1 MSYIF
6 NSNSTVS
13 FADNATIDAF
23 GRLRVSE
30 ITSYLELK
38 YLSDKQPLLVDEI
51 ISGSSTSAFNSNNSE
66 INMNVFG
73 SGDLVIRQSKY
84 RGIYQPGK
92 GQLFEASFSDF
103 NIESDVIKRVGYFS
117 SSFDIP
123 YSSTL
128 DGFFLE
134 SNGVD
139 NSISFQI
146 WKKGTQIFSGGTD
159 SWNNNEF
166 DITAL
171 DWSKTNLCLVDF
183 QWLGVGR
190 VRFGLNLSGI
200 TYFFAEHSGTGHLDN
215 VYMVSPNQPIR
226 YEIRSSG
233 GAGQFNQICSQV
245 SIEGSLN
252 SLNKTVGLSNA
263 TEITCSTSGVTY
275 PIIGYRLKT
284 GSTFSNAIIDYVAVL
299 QTTNDNY
306 LASIQFNPTLSS
318 QPSYPDV
325 NNSSIQYAVG
335 NGTITVTS
343 AGHIISNYIG
353 KAGSLGT
360 DKFDYK
366 DNSIK
371 PGVGIS
377 GNQDTVW
384 FCVTPLS
391 NNSKF
396 RTSINI
402 NYFD

>member
-6 NSNSTVS
+6 NNNSIVT

-30 ITSYLELK
+30 ITSFLELK
-38 YLSDKQPLLVDEI
+38 YLSDKQPLLVDELL
-51 ISGSSTSAFNSNNSE
+51 SGSSTSAFNSNNSE
-66 INMNVFG
+66 INMNVT
-73 SGDLVIRQSKY
+73 STGDYVIRQSKY

-117 SSFDIP
+117 SSF
-123 YSSTL
+123 SSPFTTGL

-139 NSISFQI
+139 NTISFQI
-146 WKKGTQIFSGGTD
+146 WKKGTQIFSGGTH
-159 SWNNNEF
+159 SWNDSQF
-166 DITAL
+166 DITTL

-190 VRFGLNLSGI
+190 VRFGLSLSGNS
-200 TYFFAEHSGTGHLDN
+200 YFFAEHSGTGHLDN

-226 YEIRSSG
+226 YEIRSAG
-233 GAGQFNQICSQV
+233 GNGQFNQICSQV
-245 SIEGSLN
+245 SIEGTLN
-252 SLNKTVGLSNA
+252 SLNKAVGISNVN
-263 TEITCSTSGVTY
+263 EVTCPTSGVTY
-275 PIIGYRLKT
+275 PIIGYRIKT
-284 GSTFSNAIIDYVAVL
+284 GFTYANAIIDYVAVL

-306 LASIQFNPTLSS
+306 LASLQFNPILST
-318 QPSYPDV
+318 QPTYNSV
-325 NNSSIQYAVG
+325 NNSPIEYAVG
-335 NGTITVTS
+335 NGVITAST
-343 AGHIISNYIG
+343 GHIISNFIG

-366 DNSIK
+366 DNIIK

-396 RTSINI
+396 RTSMNI